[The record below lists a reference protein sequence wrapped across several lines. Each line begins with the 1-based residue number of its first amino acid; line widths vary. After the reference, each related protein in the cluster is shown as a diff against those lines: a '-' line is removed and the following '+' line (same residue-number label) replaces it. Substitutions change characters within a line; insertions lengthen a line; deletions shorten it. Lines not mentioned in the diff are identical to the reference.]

1 MEGHAIVSNRI
12 FFFSSLC
19 RLEDGT
25 TMLAVASEE
34 VVLLLDDAFIQQE
47 CALGQLITNTFLLLE
62 YHDTSLLLS
71 ETVVTR

>member
-1 MEGHAIVSNRI
+1 
-12 FFFSSLC
+12 
-19 RLEDGT
+19 
-25 TMLAVASEE
+25 MLAVASEE

-47 CALGQLITNTFLLLE
+47 CALGELITNTFLLLE